1 MFAKITTGS
10 MAAGL
15 INYMDNVKEKDARIL
30 IAKGLCTAS
39 HEAICAS
46 FEIQASRNHT
56 VTDKMLHIAL
66 AFSGND
72 GHRTKSDEFMTAFAL
87 DYLKRM
93 GWDRTQLIIIRHDD
107 HDYDHIHMAL
117 NIIDDDGKP
126 LDMKF
131 YKTRSQ
137 RTCYKMTKEY
147 GLYFA
152 KGKKNVN
159 RSALKGKD
167 KLKYEI
173 ADAAMPLL
181 GKCKSLVEFRE
192 ALVRKGITTT
202 IVPTRDGRGLGIV
215 YTISD
220 KKFSIG
226 GAKCDQS
233 LKFSALEQVMDVS
246 NDEDVQMF
254 RGGQYVRPE
263 EGKLTER
270 LSDGKT
276 FEPDYGD
283 DFSNNGNII
292 ELSYEDF
299 VREREKNMEETI
311 FNPEDAFDMN
321 LRTSNSHQEESNVAS
336 DIAAAAVELAVGGTQ
351 IAPPS
356 GGGGGNDDE
365 WWERERQRAKQEEAQ
380 SQPKTRRGRR

>member
-10 MAAGL
+10 LAAGL
-15 INYMDNVKEKDARIL
+15 INYMDNVNEKDARIL
-30 IAKGLCTAS
+30 IAKGLCAAS

-56 VTDKMLHIAL
+56 VSEKMLHIAL
-66 AFSGND
+66 AFSEKD
-72 GHRTKSDEFMTAFAL
+72 SHRTKSDEFMTAFAL

-93 GWDRTQLIIIRHDD
+93 GWDKTQLIIIRHDD

-117 NIIDDDGKP
+117 NIIGDDGKP

-137 RTCYKMTKEY
+137 RICYKMTKEY

-152 KGKKNVN
+152 KDKKNVN

-167 KLKYEI
+167 KLKYQV

-181 GKCKSLVEFRE
+181 GKCKSLKEFRE
-192 ALVRKGITTT
+192 ALVKKGIKTT
-202 IVPTRDGRGLGIV
+202 IVPTRDGKGLGIV
-215 YTISD
+215 YTITD

-233 LKFSALEQVMDVS
+233 LKFSALERVMDVS
-246 NDEDVQMF
+246 DDEDVRMY
-254 RGGQYVRPE
+254 RGGQYTRPA
-263 EGKLTER
+263 EGKLTDR
-270 LSDGKT
+270 LSDGQA
-276 FEPDYGD
+276 FEPVYGD
-283 DFSNNGNII
+283 DFSDNIK
-292 ELSYEDF
+292 EMSYEEF
-299 VREREKNMEETI
+299 VKEREKDWGDPN
-311 FNPEDAFDMN
+311 DAFDISN
-321 LRTSNSHQEESNVAS
+321 TSAPQEDSHLASN
-336 DIAAAAVELAVGGTQ
+336 IAAAAVELATGGTQ
-351 IAPPS
+351 IASSS

-365 WWERERQRAKQEEAQ
+365 WWEHERQRAKQNEYH
-380 SQPKTRRGRR
+380 PRRKGRH

>member
-1 MFAKITTGS
+1 
-10 MAAGL
+10 
-15 INYMDNVKEKDARIL
+15 MDNVKEKDARIL
-30 IAKGLCTAS
+30 IAKGQCTAS

-56 VTDKMLHIAL
+56 ISEKMLHIAL
-66 AFSGND
+66 AFSEKD
-72 GHRTKSDEFMTAFAL
+72 SHRTKSDEFLTAFAL

-93 GWDRTQLIIIRHDD
+93 GWDKTQLIIRHDD

-137 RTCYKMTKEY
+137 RICYKMTKEY

-152 KGKKNVN
+152 KDKKYVN

-167 KLKYEI
+167 KLKYQV

-181 GKCKSLVEFRE
+181 GRCKSLKEFRE
-192 ALVRKGITTT
+192 ALAKQGVKTT
-202 IVPTRDGRGLGIV
+202 IVPTRDGKGLGIV
-215 YTISD
+215 YSITD
-220 KKFSIG
+220 KRFSIG

-233 LKFSALEQVMDVS
+233 LKFSALEKVMDVS
-246 NDEDVQMF
+246 DDEDVQQF
-254 RGGQYVRPE
+254 RGGLYIRPA

-270 LSDGKT
+270 LTDNQA
-276 FEPDYGD
+276 FEPVYGD
-283 DFSNNGNII
+283 DFNDNIK
-292 ELSYEDF
+292 EMSYEEF
-299 VREREKNMEETI
+299 VKEREKDWDD
-311 FNPEDAFDMN
+311 PADAFDMSN
-321 LRTSNSHQEESNVAS
+321 TSAPREDSHLASN
-336 DIAAAAVELAVGGTQ
+336 IAAAAVELATGGTQ
-351 IAPPS
+351 IAPSS

-365 WWERERQRAKQEEAQ
+365 WWERERQRAKQNEY
-380 SQPKTRRGRR
+380 QPRRKGRH